1 MDFGISTA
9 GNESCVDTVRALHQ
23 TIIALRAALE
33 RSRTEILELK
43 SKNWPAVDN
52 VAEDAIRNLSIEN
65 SKNWPAVDNVAED
78 AIRNLSIENH
88 VLRQKVINSEA
99 NTEENLRKDSK
110 QKKEAN
116 TEENLRK
123 DSKQKK
129 IKFKENKE
137 QVSHKQSELSKENTK
152 SISKKNTWRSLEN
165 IANVSK
171 QDQNQTKLTKS
182 KTVCFSNV
190 FEGDKQIS
198 TTNCLYFNDKRD
210 KLKTANN
217 NVNFTEEPVTDIVTA
232 SRHGSITDFKSKDF
246 ENVNKYTD
254 CVLKTEKVIKSVRK
268 NKEKPGKPRQSEH
281 KNHTKQQRQ
290 DAKHLNEKNL
300 VRRKSVVR
308 EAVEATLT
316 GHYSVE
322 EQELLEV
329 TAYQTMEE
337 QELLEVTAYQ
347 TSIVQENRSDLNSV
361 KENAQKVNEESP
373 LKVTKSCDESE
384 EKTAINIDE
393 EIAVALDLETNKSI
407 EVVQPASKKVG
418 EITNN
423 DEDVKLIDNNGTAT
437 ESPLNPGENGTVDTL
452 NSSSPSSSQKN
463 IEISVK
469 IFKSSKKPIE
479 IDIQTK
485 KKRNND
491 KQSKMNNKSQN
502 TSFDKEYGEVRTN
515 QMATNEIRRHIDSAT
530 ANNIVTN
537 MLQNDVEQE
546 VDDIELIFTTDDTKD
561 TDFKEELVPIDAY
574 NETHLLQCPLSD
586 YEELVPID
594 AYNET
599 HLLQCPLSDYEEKLS
614 AEAMEDDVFNDNFEN
629 ENQENCNFQSQ
640 TYDFRRENSQ
650 IYNSKSDNSI
660 NHEDKSLRSYYS
672 YQDSSFENK
681 SLEKDESF
689 DRFEEKTRIVETD
702 MSKIGIQDVEFNMGR
717 RNTCPNPIQYRPIMH
732 REALGRGLSSSRK
745 CRPILAHSNVV
756 RKESGAQTDISAL
769 PGSSWRSE
777 SSLGYKVK
785 VGENFTTLPSKFPH
799 PGSRLRLSEKTVE
812 ARRVLLSDIGF
823 TSMVPELSRSAD
835 HLCPPVVRG
844 PVVSSYGQF
853 LRTTDLYSP
862 AYTSQKF
869 VWTTTTPSEGS
880 HSQSRYSS
888 QYPLSSPP
896 VPTRRCSAPVSPS
909 KKTTVMKSTPSKVRF
924 ANGSLPELRGDW
936 TATVDSG
943 ESTDS
948 LVEEAEHFLRRS
960 IDCLAPCKDVCFRS
974 ETVKVTGVRRAS
986 APEPSRDNVPPQ
998 GWQPFLPRIP
1008 RDLHLDYWVKVISP
1022 EGRVRGG
1029 RVRYVGP
1036 LMNQPEAFVGV
1047 QLSTPD
1053 GHSDGTYNS
1062 RRYFN
1067 CEPYHGL
1074 FVPFKKIIMGWR
1086 P

>member
-65 SKNWPAVDNVAED
+65 
-78 AIRNLSIENH
+78 H
-88 VLRQKVINSEA
+88 VLRQKVINS
-99 NTEENLRKDSK
+99 
-110 QKKEAN
+110 EAN

-329 TAYQTMEE
+329 TAYQT
-337 QELLEVTAYQ
+337 
-347 TSIVQENRSDLNSV
+347 SIVQENRSDLNSV

-418 EITNN
+418 EITND

-586 YEELVPID
+586 YEE
-594 AYNET
+594 
-599 HLLQCPLSDYEEKLS
+599 KLS
-614 AEAMEDDVFNDNFEN
+614 AEASDRELEDDVFNDNFEN

-732 REALGRGLSSSRK
+732 R
-745 CRPILAHSNVV
+745 
-756 RKESGAQTDISAL
+756 
-769 PGSSWRSE
+769 
-777 SSLGYKVK
+777 
-785 VGENFTTLPSKFPH
+785 
-799 PGSRLRLSEKTVE
+799 
-812 ARRVLLSDIGF
+812 
-823 TSMVPELSRSAD
+823 
-835 HLCPPVVRG
+835 
-844 PVVSSYGQF
+844 
-853 LRTTDLYSP
+853 
-862 AYTSQKF
+862 
-869 VWTTTTPSEGS
+869 
-880 HSQSRYSS
+880 
-888 QYPLSSPP
+888 
-896 VPTRRCSAPVSPS
+896 
-909 KKTTVMKSTPSKVRF
+909 
-924 ANGSLPELRGDW
+924 
-936 TATVDSG
+936 
-943 ESTDS
+943 
-948 LVEEAEHFLRRS
+948 
-960 IDCLAPCKDVCFRS
+960 
-974 ETVKVTGVRRAS
+974 
-986 APEPSRDNVPPQ
+986 
-998 GWQPFLPRIP
+998 
-1008 RDLHLDYWVKVISP
+1008 
-1022 EGRVRGG
+1022 
-1029 RVRYVGP
+1029 
-1036 LMNQPEAFVGV
+1036 
-1047 QLSTPD
+1047 
-1053 GHSDGTYNS
+1053 
-1062 RRYFN
+1062 
-1067 CEPYHGL
+1067 
-1074 FVPFKKIIMGWR
+1074 
-1086 P
+1086 